1 LKIIQ
6 YLIKNDADV
15 NAKNTYDNTPLH
27 AVCIEGLE
35 DCAQALLEAGANI
48 GQRTGTLTKSS
59 TPLHLAAEYS
69 HPNLVRYLIDEGA
82 DISLQNS
89 EGKSCL
95 ETAMETNVGL
105 SEHHKNKTIDI
116 LLEASNGDE
125 YDDDN
130 GERNGN
136 DDGDSDSDN
145 ESKNVEQEEDV
156 TSDDI
161 NVVENSTEPRLSE
174 DMTGEAARI
183 AAAKGRKAAAAK
195 KKRQKKKKQQEQND
209 QPKGCKCTIA

>member
-1 LKIIQ
+1 
-6 YLIKNDADV
+6 
-15 NAKNTYDNTPLH
+15 
-27 AVCIEGLE
+27 
-35 DCAQALLEAGANI
+35 
-48 GQRTGTLTKSS
+48 
-59 TPLHLAAEYS
+59 
-69 HPNLVRYLIDEGA
+69 
-82 DISLQNS
+82 
-89 EGKSCL
+89 
-95 ETAMETNVGL
+95 METNVGL